1 MEEGDVAIMDPM
13 MMHTAMPMRHPG
25 QSRYV
30 ASVTPNFPFLSPVGQ
45 ADFFRGGRYATFFD
59 ASAAGPVLLPT
70 RGATEPSSKYP
81 PEFVAG
87 LAANGLEGLVDWEVP
102 ADSLTQSR
110 RMRAEWGLAGRL

>member
-1 MEEGDVAIMDPM
+1 M
-13 MMHTAMPMRHPG
+13 
-25 QSRYV
+25 
-30 ASVTPNFPFLSPVGQ
+30 
-45 ADFFRGGRYATFFD
+45 
-59 ASAAGPVLLPT
+59 LLPT